1 MDVDLKRRK
10 VFVTLLVSALEIWT
24 LLQYNLLTLLRD
36 FIFLIFRTET
46 DILDAIALVTPA
58 GVLYLMNWYFV
69 TPLVE
74 VAFELI
80 QSKIG
85 DFRPIDKQYKVIV
98 RKLNNWLVNMP
109 CHWGAVD
116 KATETQNANT
126 CEALIALY
134 KSGMYKNEVFRSTLS
149 KINLEVNERGL
160 CSKSLGKGTVVC
172 TSMILYLMGE
182 LKGKVDYEIWHDK
195 YDALARRLW
204 NSRCK
209 YGWGVFMEKP
219 SFEDCSNVNSIW
231 ALRALNQY
239 STRDTREFKEFILEF
254 YEHSKFGKFGF
265 SQQDSS
271 RLTPTAMAIVLY
283 YELEPN
289 LRRRIMQR
297 YKVDEAIKYVFEQ
310 FVNKGIDYEV
320 ETLIG
325 IKKANMGVAKA
336 PWNHILIG
344 YAIEALTLA
353 YKYGNLKIYQM
364 NKCVKRIE
372 LILKSS
378 LYNETPDE
386 MYYIPEKMERHGL
399 GNYTYPTAYLVW
411 GLNCFLNERRKS
423 NEIFKWRR

>member
-36 FIFLIFRTET
+36 FICLIFRTET

-160 CSKSLGKGTVVC
+160 CSKSLGKETVVC

-283 YELEPN
+283 YELEASEELGIELCESNIAVFGGYTN
-289 LRRRIMQR
+289 LITHELVALTGV
-297 YKVDEAIKYVFEQ
+297 KVPD
-310 FVNKGIDYEV
+310 
-320 ETLIG
+320 
-325 IKKANMGVAKA
+325 
-336 PWNHILIG
+336 ILIPKIQE
-344 YAIEALTLA
+344 YAIQNLDGDTMGIYLGLFDDVINYYRKNPDPFAGGRKAASCNFPNQIALMKKVSTYLKEMQKT
-353 YKYGNLKIYQM
+353 YKADLFSNL
-364 NKCVKRIE
+364 
-372 LILKSS
+372 
-378 LYNETPDE
+378 
-386 MYYIPEKMERHGL
+386 
-399 GNYTYPTAYLVW
+399 
-411 GLNCFLNERRKS
+411 
-423 NEIFKWRR
+423 

>member
-1 MDVDLKRRK
+1 M
-10 VFVTLLVSALEIWT
+10 
-24 LLQYNLLTLLRD
+24 
-36 FIFLIFRTET
+36 
-46 DILDAIALVTPA
+46 
-58 GVLYLMNWYFV
+58 
-69 TPLVE
+69 
-74 VAFELI
+74 
-80 QSKIG
+80 
-85 DFRPIDKQYKVIV
+85 
-98 RKLNNWLVNMP
+98 
-109 CHWGAVD
+109 
-116 KATETQNANT
+116 
-126 CEALIALY
+126 
-134 KSGMYKNEVFRSTLS
+134 
-149 KINLEVNERGL
+149 
-160 CSKSLGKGTVVC
+160 
-172 TSMILYLMGE
+172 
-182 LKGKVDYEIWHDK
+182 
-195 YDALARRLW
+195 
-204 NSRCK
+204 
-209 YGWGVFMEKP
+209 
-219 SFEDCSNVNSIW
+219 
-231 ALRALNQY
+231 NQY

-289 LRRRIMQR
+289 LRKRIMQR

>member
-36 FIFLIFRTET
+36 FICLIFRTET

-160 CSKSLGKGTVVC
+160 CSKSLGKETVVC

-182 LKGKVDYEIWHDK
+182 LKISMMPWQ
-195 YDALARRLW
+195 
-204 NSRCK
+204 
-209 YGWGVFMEKP
+209 
-219 SFEDCSNVNSIW
+219 EDCGIQDVNMVGACLW
-231 ALRALNQY
+231 KNR
-239 STRDTREFKEFILEF
+239 
-254 YEHSKFGKFGF
+254 
-265 SQQDSS
+265 
-271 RLTPTAMAIVLY
+271 V
-283 YELEPN
+283 
-289 LRRRIMQR
+289 
-297 YKVDEAIKYVFEQ
+297 
-310 FVNKGIDYEV
+310 
-320 ETLIG
+320 
-325 IKKANMGVAKA
+325 
-336 PWNHILIG
+336 
-344 YAIEALTLA
+344 
-353 YKYGNLKIYQM
+353 LKIAVM
-364 NKCVKRIE
+364 
-372 LILKSS
+372 
-378 LYNETPDE
+378 
-386 MYYIPEKMERHGL
+386 
-399 GNYTYPTAYLVW
+399 
-411 GLNCFLNERRKS
+411 
-423 NEIFKWRR
+423 